1 MGMKEEIEALR
12 NVPLFASLDDSK
24 LKLLSFTSEW
34 IEYQSGDT
42 LFTEG
47 DNGEEAFVIM
57 EGEVDI
63 FVQTKTGPLLV
74 TTRGVGEI
82 VGETAIVCDVPRTAT
97 VTATRKLVTLKI
109 TKEVFMQLV
118 EGYPDVAVAIIRE
131 LAMRVN
137 DGVRIALR
145 NSDRSTE

>member
-1 MGMKEEIEALR
+1 MSMIEEVEALR
-12 NVPLFASLDDSK
+12 KIPLFSSLDDSK

-34 IEYQSGDT
+34 VVYQPGDS
-42 LFTEG
+42 LCKEG
-47 DNGEEAFVIM
+47 EKGEEAFVIM

-63 FVQTKTGPLLV
+63 YVDSKNGPILV
-74 TTRGVGEI
+74 TSHGVGEI

-97 VTATRKLVTLKI
+97 VMAKGKLVVLKI
-109 TKEVFMQLV
+109 TKDVFMQLI
-118 EGYPDVAVAIIRE
+118 EGVPEVAVAVIRE

-145 NSDRSTE
+145 DIE